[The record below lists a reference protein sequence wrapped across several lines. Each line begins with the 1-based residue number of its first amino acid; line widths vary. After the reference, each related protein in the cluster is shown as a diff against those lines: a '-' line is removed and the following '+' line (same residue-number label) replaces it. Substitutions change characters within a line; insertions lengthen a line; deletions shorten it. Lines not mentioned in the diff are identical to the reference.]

1 MGERVHLE
9 AQPSD
14 ELRSLVYRDAAPIQ
28 GVGVGLRFWFSDAEH
43 ANLGVHSGGFSELR
57 RERVTPLAVDA
68 CAVTRTYYVLVG
80 EGGFG
85 AAARTPSTMHSETTF
100 SATEVQ
106 ELIERVRAVARP
118 SAGGP
123 QGWSVS
129 ELDPGRI
136 VQAFDPAVRLRA
148 EYVLRG
154 YQYRAGGDG
163 NGVVY
168 AIPVGTSLPR
178 PRKRGESKLPP
189 PPPRP
194 EGALESWV
202 DALELDGTPWSHLCM
217 SLLGREV
224 EEFGAIWHG
233 TSWGV
238 HRVIGRMP
246 WITNDE
252 PAVAEEGWTGEVLGM
267 DELAPRVVTTADEIV
282 VRFYTYTRLGMQRVI
297 EHVDRYQNGRVSV
310 QRRDVATGPGGMVF

>member
-1 MGERVHLE
+1 
-9 AQPSD
+9 
-14 ELRSLVYRDAAPIQ
+14 
-28 GVGVGLRFWFSDAEH
+28 
-43 ANLGVHSGGFSELR
+43 
-57 RERVTPLAVDA
+57 
-68 CAVTRTYYVLVG
+68 
-80 EGGFG
+80 
-85 AAARTPSTMHSETTF
+85 MHSENTF
-100 SATEVQ
+100 SATDVQ
-106 ELIERVRAVARP
+106 ELINRARAVARVP
-118 SAGGP
+118 DDGP

-129 ELDPGRI
+129 DVDPGRI
-136 VQAFDPAVRLRA
+136 VQVFEPAVRLRA

-154 YQYRAGGDG
+154 YQYRAGGNG

-168 AIPVGTSLPR
+168 AIPLGASLPK
-178 PRKRGESKLPP
+178 PRKRGGSELFR

-194 EGALESWV
+194 KSALERWV
-202 DALELDGTPWSHLCM
+202 DALELDGTPWSHLCLSM
-217 SLLGREV
+217 LGREV

-267 DELAPRVVTTADEIV
+267 NELAPRVVTTADEIV
-282 VRFYTYTRLGMQRVI
+282 VRFYTYTSLGMQRVV
-297 EHVDRYQNGRVSV
+297 EHVDRYRNGRVSV